1 MAITIKSS
9 QELECLLDALSSDVI
24 DCIHY
29 RKLFLAINDEIL
41 NFPDVFAQSNT
52 FWSYTRRSLSD
63 SSLYALCRLFDTED
77 SALSLPNLLAI
88 ITENLHCFSEQ
99 DFRERLAKNPFVESL
114 AESSRAPDP
123 DQLAID
129 INACSASN
137 PLVLKVLIWRNNIL
151 AHRGA
156 KSTLKNF
163 AILSSNEFTWDEV
176 GELTTTA
183 MNIYNR
189 YLSLFKAATWS
200 TMLIGETDFI
210 SLLRF
215 AQVGLDQHRHNIDNE
230 TAPYLND
237 TPPAHA

>member
-1 MAITIKSS
+1 
-9 QELECLLDALSSDVI
+9 LDALSSDVV

-29 RKLFLAINDEIL
+29 RKLFLAINDEII
-41 NFPDVFAQSNT
+41 NFPDVFSQSNT
-52 FWSYTRRSLSD
+52 FWSYTRRSLSE
-63 SSLYALCRLFDTED
+63 SSLYALCRVFDTED
-77 SALSLPNLLAI
+77 SALSLPNLLTI
-88 ITENLHCFSEQ
+88 ITENRHCFSEQ
-99 DFRERLAKNPFVESL
+99 DFRARLAKNPFVESL

-123 DQLAID
+123 DQLATDID
-129 INACSASN
+129 ACSITN
-137 PLVLKVLIWRNNIL
+137 PLVQKIQIWRNNIF

-163 AILSSNEFTWDEV
+163 AILSSNEITWEEV
-176 GELTTTA
+176 GELSITA

-189 YLSLFKAATWS
+189 YLSLFKASTWS
-200 TMLIGETDFI
+200 TMLMGERDFI